1 MFRIFKNSKEK
12 AAIQELVEKTNWKEI
27 SEMNSLSETF
37 IETFADYLDWREIVC
52 HSTLRMDFIRKHVNR
67 FDLILLACHQ
77 ELDEDF
83 IREYAWNE
91 EFLKKAIAHQPY
103 TVEFAREFETEFR
116 SQLGQDFLRRRN
128 LPHERAYQEFSK
140 SFNWWNLSRY
150 SKLTPHFI
158 EKYFEKFNFTSNDME
173 EYKIDREHYDAIRKG
188 GWAKKDTN
196 DFMLKSGQGI
206 IINPMNVYYTATNCD
221 MLNIDL
227 WKSAD

>member
-12 AAIQELVEKTNWKEI
+12 SAIQELVEKTNWKEI

-37 IETFADYLDWREIVC
+37 IETFADHLDWREIVC

-67 FDLILLACHQ
+67 FDLVLLACHQ

-83 IREYAWNE
+83 IREYSWNE
-91 EFLKKAIAHQPY
+91 EFLKKAIAHQSY
-103 TVEFAREFETEFR
+103 TVEFAREFEKEFR
-116 SQLGQDFLRRRN
+116 NQLGQDFLRRRA
-128 LPHERAYQEFSK
+128 LPHEKAYQEFNK

-173 EYKIDREHYDAIRKG
+173 EYKIDKEHYDAIRKG
-188 GWAKKDTN
+188 GWAEKDTSRIIV
-196 DFMLKSGQGI
+196 SGGHGI
-206 IINPMNVYYTATNCD
+206 VINPMNVYYSAPNYI
-221 MLNIDL
+221 NDL
-227 WKSAD
+227 WKSIDQ